1 MLTPHVMMIQPSS
14 SKERRVYYRYLFVYF
29 FLRQRK
35 KRIDVFLKLSKTDSL
50 LLIRGFVFDFTIR
63 YTLSLFV
70 CISTGAGKQQNDGS
84 TKHHQNSIH
93 LTHRGL
99 FNRRVIGPKQPR
111 KVRER
116 VETNLAFRDC
126 VTRPGARGVDRFTG
140 ETETTSGE
148 R

>member
-1 MLTPHVMMIQPSS
+1 M
-14 SKERRVYYRYLFVYF
+14 
-29 FLRQRK
+29 RK
-35 KRIDVFLKLSKTDSL
+35 KRIDVFFKLTKTNSL

-70 CISTGAGKQQNDGS
+70 CLPLFAQEKQQNDGS

-140 ETETTSGE
+140 ETETTPGE

>member
-1 MLTPHVMMIQPSS
+1 M
-14 SKERRVYYRYLFVYF
+14 YF
-29 FLRQRK
+29 FLRQRVK
-35 KRIDVFLKLSKTDSL
+35 KRIDVFLKLTKTNSL

-70 CISTGAGKQQNDGS
+70 CLPLFAQEKQQNDGS
-84 TKHHQNSIH
+84 TEHHQNSIH

-140 ETETTSGE
+140 ETETTPGE